1 VTQWIENPEGGR
13 DRGPRAL
20 ARAWF
25 EVLTSPR
32 RFFRAGVA
40 PADQAPGL
48 FFLMAVVLVS
58 EGTRYALEAGA
69 APAIGG
75 RPYAGAVFGLAATV
89 FLIAPLSLHL
99 FVALQTVILRFFV
112 SDRAGVSET
121 VQVMAYATAPCV
133 FAGLPYPRV
142 RVVCAVY
149 GFALLVVGMAVVHD
163 APYRRIVPAV
173 AVPGAFGFG
182 YAFRGFGAA
191 RALVGDLPVPLQRA
205 LDRLPLALDA
215 AFEAVLAAA
224 AVGL

>member
-1 VTQWIENPEGGR
+1 MTQWIENPEGGR

-20 ARAWF
+20 VRAWF

-58 EGTRYALEAGA
+58 EGSRYALESGA

-75 RPYAGAVFGLAATV
+75 RPVAGAVFGLAATV

-121 VQVMAYATAPCV
+121 VQVMAYASAPCA
-133 FAGLPYPRV
+133 FAGLPIPIV
-142 RVVCAVY
+142 RVLCAAY
-149 GFALLVVGMAVVHD
+149 GTALLAIGIAVVHD
-163 APYRRIVPAV
+163 APYRRVLPAV
-173 AVPGAFGFG
+173 ALPAALGFG
-182 YAFRGFGAA
+182 YGFRGFEAA
-191 RALVGDLPVPLQRA
+191 RIV
-205 LDRLPLALDA
+205 LDRGTEYAGD
-215 AFEAVLAAA
+215 V
-224 AVGL
+224 VGLLYF